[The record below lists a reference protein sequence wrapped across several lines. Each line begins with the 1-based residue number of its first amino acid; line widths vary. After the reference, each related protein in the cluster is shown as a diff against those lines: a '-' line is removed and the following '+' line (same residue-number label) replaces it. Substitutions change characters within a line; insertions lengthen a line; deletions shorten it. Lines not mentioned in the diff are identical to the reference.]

1 MKKHVSAWLC
11 ILLSFFT
18 IVLHAQTI
26 TINWPVSRMVFQR
39 SANNEAI
46 IPVRG
51 RVEANTTRLL
61 GRLIARQGGQTTDWR
76 EASLQ
81 NGSFQVNIPAKGGF
95 YDLEL
100 VALNGIDELQ
110 RQRRERIGVG
120 EVFIIAGQSNNY
132 GEPGKQLAATDDRVS
147 VLNHWPGHDGNL
159 DEQSMPMNFAQAGSG
174 TFCGPRNP
182 LFIWGG
188 LGDRLVAQLGVP
200 VLFLGAAH
208 PGSSTKNWR
217 EAAQGLERVTGR
229 DWNNNLP
236 YRPLRLTLQHYA
248 RHLGVRSVL
257 WHQGESDNKYQTAD
271 GYAQNMRILI
281 NKTREDSQLPNLS
294 WTIARA
300 SYYPF
305 YLGHERDPNVIE
317 GQNRTIQTINN
328 AFPGPETDAFT
339 GPAYREDRIHFAEYA
354 YGFLADLW
362 NQSLNTDYF
371 QRSQPSLPSLGS
383 PSPVAQLPG
392 SGISLANV
400 PGLSTVTFPAEVA
413 IGNSALQLA
422 EPGYNCQT
430 GAITFRAATE
440 NGSGSVEYMVPGVT
454 IWTTNPTHTLGAG
467 IRRDAE
473 KLTIFARQGG
483 QQTSLVWN
491 LRAFC
496 QNPVSSPQPE
506 PIQIVN
512 TPTPSAP
519 TTSPEPMQG
528 LFVLL
533 NPRYNCQTG
542 VITFVA
548 TPGNGSLVEYMA
560 PGVTIWTAN
569 PTHTLGE
576 GLRRDARS
584 LTIFARQGGQ
594 QTSLVYSLRDA
605 CAQSGRVALERSNLA
620 TDRLP
625 MPNPA
630 TDYVRLEWPEILNVN
645 WTSRLLDMAGLEM
658 PVQTTATPTGL
669 QLDIRTVRLGMYI
682 WQVIPPGRPAQ
693 SFRVMKVD

>member
-11 ILLSFFT
+11 MLLSFLAT
-18 IVLHAQTI
+18 ILHAQTI

-46 IPVRG
+46 VPVRG

-61 GRLIARQGGQTTDWR
+61 GRLVARQGGQTTDWR

-81 NGSFQVNIPAKGGF
+81 NGTFQVNIPATGGF

-100 VALNGIDELQ
+100 LALNGVDELE

-120 EVFIIAGQSNNY
+120 EVFVIAGQSNNY
-132 GEPGKQLAATDDRVS
+132 GEPGKELPATDDRVS
-147 VLNHWPGHDGNL
+147 VLNHWPGDDGNL
-159 DEQSMPMNFAQAGSG
+159 NEQAMPMNFAQAGPG

-188 LGDRLVAQLGVP
+188 LGDRLVARLGVP

-208 PGSSTKNWR
+208 PGSSTNDWR
-217 EAAQGLERVTGR
+217 EAAQGMERVTNR
-229 DWNNNLP
+229 TWSNNLP

-248 RHLGVRSVL
+248 RQFGVRTIL
-257 WHQGESDNKYQTAD
+257 WHQGESDNKYQTSD
-271 GYAQNMRILI
+271 GYVRNMQILI
-281 NKTREDSQLPNLS
+281 NKTREDSQLANLS

-305 YLGHERDPNVIE
+305 YPGHERDPGVID
-317 GQNRTIQTINN
+317 GQNRTIQTTSN
-328 AFPGPETDAFT
+328 AFSGPETDAYT
-339 GPAYREDRIHFAEYA
+339 GPAYREDRIHFAPYA

-362 NQSLNTDYF
+362 NQSLNTDFF
-371 QRSQPSLPSLGS
+371 QRSQPSLPSLGN

-400 PGLSTVTFPAEVA
+400 PLLPTIPTEVA
-413 IGNSALQLA
+413 IGNGALQLA
-422 EPGYNCQT
+422 EPAYNCQS
-430 GAITFRAATE
+430 GAITFRVSTE
-440 NGSGSVEYMVPGVT
+440 NGNGPVEYLVPGVT
-454 IWTTNPTHTLGAG
+454 IWTANATHTLGAG
-467 IRRDAE
+467 LRRDAE

-483 QQTSLVWN
+483 QQTSMVWN

-496 QNPVSSPQPE
+496 QNPTSPPVSE
-506 PIQIVN
+506 PVQSTT
-512 TPTPSAP
+512 TPTTPP
-519 TTSPEPMQG
+519 TGPMQG
-528 LFVLL
+528 VFALL

-542 VITFVA
+542 VVTFVSTA
-548 TPGNGSLVEYMA
+548 GSGNSVEYMA
-560 PGVTIWTAN
+560 PGVTIWTTN

-584 LTIFARQGGQ
+584 LTIFARQNGQ
-594 QTSLVYSLRDA
+594 QVSLVWNMRDA
-605 CAQSGRVALERSNLA
+605 CAGGPSGRVARELTELDNESRV
-620 TDRLP
+620 P

-630 TDYVRLEWPEILNVN
+630 ADYVRLEWPEILNVN

-658 PVQTTATPTGL
+658 PVQTTTTPTGL
-669 QLDIRTVRLGMYI
+669 QLDVRAVQMGLYI